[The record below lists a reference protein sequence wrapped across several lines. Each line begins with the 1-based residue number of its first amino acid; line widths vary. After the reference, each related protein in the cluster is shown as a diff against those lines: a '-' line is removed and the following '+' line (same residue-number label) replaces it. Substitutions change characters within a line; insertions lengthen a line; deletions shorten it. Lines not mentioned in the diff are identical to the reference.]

1 VQAASLTRFRAVG
14 DITGLLRTKAAI
26 HSFTQSLRIQLKN
39 TNIAVFEL
47 GPPITAT
54 PLFSDGISIND
65 IGVKPVDVTTLVK
78 YAIDGLER
86 DRFEIRPGPSN
97 RLKIMSRLAPNFILK
112 QLSKPVDRVLAQPKG

>member
-1 VQAASLTRFRAVG
+1 M
-14 DITGLLRTKAAI
+14 
-26 HSFTQSLRIQLKN
+26 KN

-97 RLKIMSRLAPNFILK
+97 RLKIMSR
-112 QLSKPVDRVLAQPKG
+112 KPVDRVLAQPKG

>member
-1 VQAASLTRFRAVG
+1 MTRFRAVG
-14 DITGLLRTKAAI
+14 DITSLLRHQSCDTFLHAVAADPVE
-26 HSFTQSLRIQLKN
+26 N
-39 TNIAVFEL
+39 TNIAGL

-54 PLFSDGISIND
+54 PLFSDGFSIND

-112 QLSKPVDRVLAQPKG
+112 QLSKPVDRVLAQPRG